1 MIWKGLFILL
11 AVLVLQV
18 PILLVNLLISD
29 REQLSSETVEEVSEQ
44 YGGKQTIYPPELR
57 MPYKTTE
64 KNDKGGTV
72 VKNAVHTITADNAEV
87 TGNVQVETLH
97 RSIYDVNVYQA
108 DLKINGSFIISSEDS
123 SYFKDKV
130 YMYLK
135 IGEMRGLEDNIVAV
149 IDGKEYM
156 FDLSDDGLHAEIN
169 TASLRPG
176 QVINYSIGIKTKG
189 ARSLKFRPDSK
200 TFKVDITS
208 DHPAP
213 SFGGTFL
220 PNERNLTDNGFD
232 AQWTITEFNTFG
244 VYDPSFYVDLIV
256 PVSQYQQTTR
266 ATKYSFLII
275 LLVFLAIF
283 LVETISRQE
292 VHYIQYVVT
301 GFSLCLFYLLLLSL
315 AEYLSFSW
323 AYLIAAGMT
332 VVALGGYFIGFLK
345 SKTAIGCTAA
355 VVLLYAFIYL
365 LLNLET
371 GSLLVGS
378 LALFVI
384 LCLIMYFTRKNITQP
399 AADNE

>member
-11 AVLVLQV
+11 AVLVLQI

-29 REQLSSETVEEVSEQ
+29 REQMSSETVEEISGQ
-44 YGGKQTIYPPELR
+44 YGGKQTIYPPELKL
-57 MPYKTTE
+57 PYKIIETG
-64 KNDKGGTV
+64 NKGETV
-72 VKNAVHTITADNAEV
+72 VKNAVHTIAANDAEV

-97 RSIYDVNVYQA
+97 RSIYDANVYQA
-108 DLKINGSFIISSEDS
+108 DLNIEGSFVISSEDM
-123 SYFKDKV
+123 SYFKDKI
-130 YMYLK
+130 YMCLT

-149 IDGKEYM
+149 VDGKEYM
-156 FDLSDDGLHAEIN
+156 FDLADDGLRAEIK
-169 TASLRPG
+169 TDSLAPG
-176 QVINYSIGIKTKG
+176 QIINYSIGIKTKG
-189 ARSLKFRPDSK
+189 ARSMRFRPDSK
-200 TFKVDITS
+200 TFKVNITS

-220 PNERNLTDNGFD
+220 PNERNITNNGFD

-244 VYDPSFYVDLIV
+244 VHDPSFYVDMIV
-256 PVSQYQQTTR
+256 PVSQYLQTTR

-275 LLVFLAIF
+275 LLVFMAIF

-323 AYLIAAGMT
+323 AYLIASGMT
-332 VVALGGYFIGFLK
+332 VMALGGYFIGFLK

-355 VVLLYAFIYL
+355 VTVLYAFIYL

-378 LALFVI
+378 LALFFI
-384 LCLIMYFTRKNITQP
+384 LCLIMYFTRKNLSLSRS
-399 AADNE
+399 DDE